1 MCNSFFQ
8 SSLDDATDD
17 WGIKVERVE
26 IKDVKLPLQLQ
37 RAMAAE
43 AEASREARAKV
54 SYFFL
59 KAHDVALLLFLST
72 PLKGAVNQNNDQ
84 ISLETLT
91 RGFFLILVILL
102 TFLCSFLRS
111 TGDSS

>member
-1 MCNSFFQ
+1 M
-8 SSLDDATDD
+8 
-17 WGIKVERVE
+17 E

-59 KAHDVALLLFLST
+59 KAYDVALLLFAST

-84 ISLETLT
+84 ISSVTLT
-91 RGFFLILVILL
+91 RGFFLSSSLPQSYIAYIP
-102 TFLCSFLRS
+102 SFLPPFNR
-111 TGDSS
+111 